1 MQLPRGSNK
10 VFAVL
15 VVLLIAGC
23 GGGDSGSD
31 VTTGSATSTGSA
43 TADSGTSRP
52 TITIQGRP
60 GTTVAAG
67 QNYSFQPA
75 ASGGNAG
82 GATFS
87 AANLPAWL
95 ALDAATGRL
104 TGTPSAADVG
114 TYTGV
119 SITVADGSSTATLG
133 PFAITVS
140 AMGSGTASLSW
151 MPPSANSDGS
161 ALLDLSGFVVLYG
174 SSPADLTQ
182 TISIDN
188 PSVTTYVVENLT
200 SGTWYFAVQAANS
213 RGARSELS
221 SVARKTIG

>member
-1 MQLPRGSNK
+1 MQPSRQSKN
-10 VFAVL
+10 VFAAL
-15 VVLLIAGC
+15 LAVLLIAGC
-23 GGGDSGSD
+23 GGGDGGSE
-31 VTTGSATSTGSA
+31 VSTGSA
-43 TADSGTSRP
+43 TAGGGGASRP
-52 TITIQGRP
+52 SIQGSP

-67 QNYSFQPA
+67 QSYSFQPVT
-75 ASGGNAG
+75 AG
-82 GATFS
+82 SNGTGVTFS

-104 TGTPSAADVG
+104 TGTPSASDIG

-119 SITVADGSSTATLG
+119 SITVSDNSGTATLG
-133 PFAITVS
+133 PFTITVS

-174 SSPADLTQ
+174 SSPTELTQ

-213 RGARSELS
+213 SGARSELS
-221 SVARKTIG
+221 SVASKTIG

>member
-1 MQLPRGSNK
+1 MQLFFRLSTK
-10 VFAVL
+10 SVLAALLVL
-15 VVLLIAGC
+15 VIGGC

-31 VTTGSATSTGSA
+31 ASTGSA
-43 TADSGTSRP
+43 TAGSGSSRP
-52 TITIQGRP
+52 TIQGRP

-67 QNYSFQPA
+67 QSYSFQPV
-75 ASGGNAG
+75 ASGTNG
-82 GATFS
+82 GGVTFS

-95 ALDAATGRL
+95 TLEATTGRL
-104 TGTPSAADVG
+104 TGTPSAADIG

-119 SITVADGSSTATLG
+119 SVTVADSSGTATLG
-133 PFAITVS
+133 PFTITVS

-151 MPPSANSDGS
+151 MPPSVNSDGS

-174 SSPADLTQ
+174 QSPTDLTQ
-182 TISIDN
+182 SIAIDN

-213 RGARSELS
+213 SGVRSELS
-221 SVARKTIG
+221 SVASKTIG